1 MEGMH
6 EVNEIQSYLS
16 ERRGYCSQLSEATS
30 WKRGM
35 KVMLL
40 CLVLGTD
47 DTNFHASTNESNE
60 LKKMRNDDESRTYE
74 KQACSVV

>member
-47 DTNFHASTNESNE
+47 DTNFH
-60 LKKMRNDDESRTYE
+60 
-74 KQACSVV
+74 SVV